1 MHVAVLGPGAIGSV
15 FGGRLARSGVD
26 VTLVGRPGAHVDA
39 LRTDGLR
46 LTLPD
51 ETTERVPVDV
61 TTDADTVDSVAVV
74 LVCVKAYDTRSALAD
89 AEHLLTDADVC
100 TFQNGLGNPETLA
113 EFVPASRVLAGTTS
127 HGATLEA
134 PGHVRHAGVGDTY
147 VGNYFADTDTTATAL
162 ARALTDAGIETTVVA
177 DAERA
182 VWEKVLV
189 NVGINAVT
197 ALAGV
202 PNGRLADT
210 DPGERV
216 LRRAVEE
223 AASVADAEGVSLT
236 VDPVAAAS
244 RVARRTA
251 ENVSSMRQD
260 LERGRKTEIDA
271 LNGEIVARGRDHGI
285 ETPVNETLTDLVRLA
300 QT

>member
-1 MHVAVLGPGAIGSV
+1 MRVAVLGPGAVGSL
-15 FGGRLARSGVD
+15 FGGRLALSGVD
-26 VTLVGRPGAHVDA
+26 VTLVGRPGAQVDA
-39 LRTDGLR
+39 LRDGFT

-51 ETTERVPVDV
+51 GTMERVAVDV
-61 TTDADTVDSVAVV
+61 TTDPDTVGPVDIV

-89 AEHLLTDADVC
+89 AEPLLADAAVC
-100 TFQNGLGNPETLA
+100 TLQNGLGNAEIIA
-113 EFVPASRVLAGTTS
+113 EFVPDSRVLAGTTS

-134 PGHVRHAGVGDTY
+134 PGHVRHAGVGDTV
-147 VGNYFADTDTTATAL
+147 VGNYFTDTDTTTTAL
-162 ARALTDAGIETTVVA
+162 AHALTDAGIETEVVA

-182 VWEKVLV
+182 VWKKVLV
-189 NVGINAVT
+189 NVGINAAT
-197 ALAGV
+197 ALARV

-210 DPGERV
+210 DSGERV

-223 AASVADAEGVSLT
+223 AAAVADAEGVELT
-236 VDPVAAAS
+236 TDPVNAAS

-260 LERGRKTEIDA
+260 LERGRRTEIES
-271 LNGEIVARGRDHGI
+271 LNGEIVDRGREHDI

-300 QT
+300 EA

>member
-1 MHVAVLGPGAIGSV
+1 MRVAVLGPGAIGSL
-15 FGGRLARSGVD
+15 FGGRLARSSVD

-39 LRTDGLR
+39 LHQSGLR

-51 ETTERVPVDV
+51 GTTERVDADV
-61 TTDADTVDSVAVV
+61 TTDPDTVGSVDVV
-74 LVCVKAYDTRSALAD
+74 LVCVKAYDTRRALSSAD
-89 AEHLLTDADVC
+89 ALLEDAAVC
-100 TFQNGLGNPETLA
+100 TFQNGLGNPETIA
-113 EFVPASRVLAGTTS
+113 EFVPESRVLAGTTS

-134 PGHVRHAGVGDTY
+134 PGHVRHAGVGDTA
-147 VGNYFADTDTTATAL
+147 VGNYFADTDTTTTAL

-177 DAERA
+177 NARRA

-189 NVGINAVT
+189 NVGINAAT
-197 ALAGV
+197 ALARV

-223 AASVADAEGVSLT
+223 AAAVADAEGIELST
-236 VDPVAAAS
+236 DPVAAGL

-251 ENVSSMRQD
+251 ENRSSMRQD
-260 LERGRKTEIDA
+260 LERGRKTEIEA

-285 ETPVNETLTDLVRLA
+285 ETPVNETLTNLVRLA
-300 QT
+300 QA

>member
-1 MHVAVLGPGAIGSV
+1 MRVAVLGPGAIGSL
-15 FGGRLARSGVD
+15 FGGRLDRSGVD
-26 VTLVGRPGAHVDA
+26 VTLVGRPGDHVTA
-39 LRTDGLR
+39 LARDGLR

-51 ETTERVPVDV
+51 GTTERVPVDV
-61 TTDADTVDSVAVV
+61 TTHPDSVGPVDVV

-89 AEHLLTDADVC
+89 ADALLDGAAVC
-100 TFQNGLGNPETLA
+100 TFQNGLGNAETIA

-134 PGHVRHAGVGDTY
+134 PGHVRHAGVGDTV
-147 VGNYFADTDTTATAL
+147 VGNYVTDTSEAATAL
-162 ARALTDAGIETTVVA
+162 ARALTDAGIETDVVA
-177 DAERA
+177 DAARA

-189 NVGINAVT
+189 NAGINAAT

-223 AASVADAEGVSLT
+223 AAAVADAEGIELT
-236 VDPVAAAS
+236 TDPVAAAS

-251 ENVSSMRQD
+251 ENRSSMRQD
-260 LERGRKTEIDA
+260 LDRGRRTEIDA
-271 LNGEIVARGRDHGI
+271 LNGEIVSRGRDHGI
-285 ETPVNETLTDLVRLA
+285 DTPVNETLTDLVRLA
-300 QT
+300 ES